1 MMEYVEHGYTVSSRP
16 QITATGPRIY
26 TELKETQVT
35 ELCSQNIS
43 FTVDIWSSRATQ
55 GYITLTLHW
64 VGGEWQLQ
72 NKVSFTAKNI
82 ANHLA
87 QGFANINV
95 TVVHNNAS
103 IMTTAINSMSWE
115 SLPCVTHTLQL
126 VVKKVLE
133 VSKQD

>member
-1 MMEYVEHGYTVSSRP
+1 MIYHFVALDLRPILVIDGVGFNKMMEYMEPGYTVSSRP

-82 ANHLA
+82 ANHLE

-103 IMTTAINSMSWE
+103 IRAAN
-115 SLPCVTHTLQL
+115 
-126 VVKKVLE
+126 
-133 VSKQD
+133 